1 MSSAAGPSA
10 WAESASLEAELDH
23 ASTDAIEHQRAR
35 RVLRVGNRDRWSAV
49 VVGGTFFVV
58 AAALPFLFPGSG
70 FHWLTAALLVG
81 AYALAFRV
89 EFEIGTGTAVPTQLV
104 LVPLLFLVPL
114 GAAPLCVA
122 VGIALANLVDVAARK
137 MHVERMFFSVGV
149 CAWHSV
155 GPVLVLA
162 LFADGPPR
170 LSRAPLYAAALGAQ
184 WAFDFAANTL
194 RLKLGVGVSPRALLK
209 PLGWV
214 YLVDATLAPV
224 GLAVA
229 LSATGHPS
237 AFLLVVPLFGLL
249 AVFARERRVRIDHAV
264 ELGHAYRGTAF
275 LLGDV
280 VEADDAYTGSHSRDV
295 VSLTV
300 EVAEA
305 LDLDPRD
312 RQHAEF
318 TALLHDIGKIRIPA
332 AIIDKPGPLDADERA
347 LIETHTL
354 EGERML
360 EQIGGLLSDVGHL
373 VRSCHEHYDGSGYP
387 DGLAGE
393 QIPLVA
399 RIVCCC
405 DAFSAMTTDRPYRA
419 GRPAAE
425 AVAELQRC
433 AGTQFDPRVVDALA
447 GLILR

>member
-1 MSSAAGPSA
+1 MSSAAGSSA
-10 WAESASLEAELDH
+10 WAETAAVEAELDH

-49 VVGGTFFVV
+49 LVGGTFFVV
-58 AAALPFLFPGSG
+58 ATALPFLLGGSSFP
-70 FHWLTAALLVG
+70 WLAAALLVG
-81 AYALAFRV
+81 AYAVAFRV

-114 GAAPLCVA
+114 GTAPLCVA
-122 VGIALANLVDVAARK
+122 AGIALANLVDVATRK
-137 MHVERMFFSVGV
+137 MHVERMVFSVGV

-155 GPVLVLA
+155 GPVVVLA
-162 LFADGPPR
+162 LLADGPPR
-170 LSRAPLYAAALGAQ
+170 LTHTPVYAAALGAQ
-184 WAFDFAANTL
+184 WAFDFVANSV

-214 YLVDATLAPV
+214 YLVDAALAPV

-229 LSATGHPS
+229 LTAAGHPA

-300 EVAEA
+300 DVAEA
-305 LDLDPRD
+305 LELDARD
-312 RQHAEF
+312 RQRAELA
-318 TALLHDIGKIRIPA
+318 ALLHDVGKIKIPA
-332 AIIDKPGPLDADERA
+332 EIIDKPRALSAEERA
-347 LIETHTL
+347 VIETHTL

-360 EQIGGLLSDVGHL
+360 EQVGGLLGEVGRL

-387 DGLAGE
+387 DGLARE
-393 QIPLVA
+393 EIPLVA

-419 GRPAAE
+419 ALPVADAL
-425 AVAELQRC
+425 AELRRC
-433 AGTQFDPRVVDALA
+433 AGTQFDPRVVETLA
-447 GLILR
+447 RLVLP

>member
-1 MSSAAGPSA
+1 MSSAAGSSA
-10 WAESASLEAELDH
+10 WAEAADGLDP
-23 ASTDAIEHQRAR
+23 AGTEAIEKQRAR
-35 RVLRVGNRDRWSAV
+35 RVAGVARRDRWSAIL
-49 VVGGTFFVV
+49 VGGTFFVA
-58 AAALPFLFPGSG
+58 AAALPFAFASRGAVP
-70 FHWLTAALLVG
+70 WLTAAILVA
-81 AYALAFRV
+81 AYAVAFRV

-114 GAAPLCVA
+114 GAVPLCVA
-122 VGIALANLVDVAARK
+122 VGIAFANLVDMARGQ

-162 LFADGPPR
+162 VANPGPPR
-170 LSRAPLYAAALGAQ
+170 LAHAPLYVAALAAQ
-184 WAFDFAANTL
+184 WSFDFAANAL
-194 RLKLGVGVSPRALLK
+194 RLRLGMGVSPRELVR

-214 YLVDATLAPV
+214 YLVDGTLAPV

-229 LSATGHPS
+229 LAATAASSAS
-237 AFLLVVPLFGLL
+237 FLLVLPLFGLL

-280 VEADDAYTGSHSRDV
+280 VEADHEYTGSHSRDV

-300 EVAEA
+300 DVAERLGLGA
-305 LDLDPRD
+305 QE

-318 TALLHDIGKIRIPA
+318 TALLHDVGKIRIPA
-332 AIIDKPGPLDADERA
+332 EIIDKPGPLTPEERVV
-347 LIETHTL
+347 IEQHTI

-360 EQIGGLLSDVGHL
+360 EQVGGLLGEIGRL
-373 VRSCHEHYDGSGYP
+373 VRSCHEHFDGSGYP
-387 DGLAGE
+387 DGLVGE
-393 QIPLVA
+393 DIPLVA

-405 DAFSAMTTDRPYRA
+405 DAFSAMTTDRPYRKA
-419 GRPAAE
+419 RSPEE
-425 AVAELQRC
+425 AVAELRRS
-433 AGTQFDPRVVDALA
+433 AGTHFDPRVVEAIA
-447 GLILR
+447 QATSA